1 MEEGARIAEVDNQRL
16 QRELAEK
23 QEHEREIMVLL
34 LLVTSTADK
43 IYIHRYILHACSIS
57 PSNQNDLK
65 VTREQLT
72 ATDAEK
78 HIIQTELDRVKVC
91 RYYAYMKVSHEWA
104 CMCVCVRV
112 CICAC
117 MPVYVIVLRQVCAC
131 VYVRAYMCVYKYR
144 LPYCVIKM
152 NHMFQ
157 LSVHF
162 ILYILHSQQQN
173 EDQARL
179 AVVETQ
185 RREVLVRQQL
195 EVKYMIYSLLSR
207 KDLTTEMVSGL
218 YT

>member
-43 IYIHRYILHACSIS
+43 MYIHRYILHACSIS
-57 PSNQNDLK
+57 PSNQNDLQ

-91 RYYAYMKVSHEWA
+91 SYYAYMKVSHEWA

-112 CICAC
+112 CVCAC
-117 MPVYVIVLRQVCAC
+117 MHVYVIEFRQVCAC
-131 VYVRAYMCVYKYR
+131 MYVHVCVQ
-144 LPYCVIKM
+144 V
-152 NHMFQ
+152 
-157 LSVHF
+157 
-162 ILYILHSQQQN
+162 
-173 EDQARL
+173 
-179 AVVETQ
+179 
-185 RREVLVRQQL
+185 
-195 EVKYMIYSLLSR
+195 
-207 KDLTTEMVSGL
+207 
-218 YT
+218 